1 MDLQLL
7 PYSPERDA
15 YRLLQVD
22 PRASADEI
30 VAACRRLARTFHPD
44 RNESPRAHLEMQV
57 VNGVRRMLTD
67 PASRAEYDIER
78 LRFLSQAYR
87 AAPPVGVRPRPS
99 TRPMRKRRGQALPAF
114 AALPEPLAKN
124 LHAAWVGFRTT
135 VAALAPARCGRCRTV
150 IGTSDAYCAA
160 CGQRLLTTRG

>member
-22 PRASADEI
+22 PRASGDEI

-57 VNGVRRMLTD
+57 VNVVRRMLTD
-67 PASRAEYDIER
+67 PATRAEYDIER

-87 AAPPVGVRPRPS
+87 AAPPVGIRPS
-99 TRPMRKRRGQALPAF
+99 PATRRWRRRRSRQLLALSVP
-114 AALPEPLAKN
+114 LPKN
-124 LHAAWVGFRTT
+124 LRAAWVGLRTT
-135 VAALAPARCGRCRTV
+135 VAALAPARCARCRTV
-150 IGTSDAYCAA
+150 IDAADVYCAV
-160 CGQRLLTTRG
+160 CGNRLLTTRG

>member
-15 YRLLQVD
+15 YHLLQVD

-44 RNESPRAHLEMQV
+44 RNESPRAHIEMQV
-57 VNGVRRMLTD
+57 VNVVRSMLTD
-67 PASRAEYDIER
+67 PATRAEYDIER

-87 AAPPVGVRPRPS
+87 AASPVGVRPWSPA
-99 TRPMRKRRGQALPAF
+99 RPMRRRSQPLPAF
-114 AALPEPLAKN
+114 PAPISKN
-124 LHAAWVGFRTT
+124 LRAAWVGLRTT
-135 VAALAPARCGRCRTV
+135 VAALAPVRCAQCRTV
-150 IGTSDAYCAA
+150 IGTADAYCAV
-160 CGQRLLTTRG
+160 CGQRLLT

>member
-30 VAACRRLARTFHPD
+30 VVACRRLARTFHPD

-57 VNGVRRMLTD
+57 VNVVRSMLTD
-67 PASRAEYDIER
+67 PAARAEYDIER

-87 AAPPVGVRPRPS
+87 SAPAVGVRPWSPARPTS
-99 TRPMRKRRGQALPAF
+99 RSMRRRTPILPALPGPM
-114 AALPEPLAKN
+114 LKN
-124 LHAAWVGFRTT
+124 LRAAWVGVRTT
-135 VAALAPARCGRCRTV
+135 VGALAPARCGRCRTV
-150 IGTSDAYCAA
+150 IGGDDAYCAV
-160 CGQRLLTTRG
+160 CGNRLLTTRG

>member
-57 VNGVRRMLTD
+57 VNVVRRMLTD

-87 AAPPVGVRPRPS
+87 AAPPIGARPWSS
-99 TRPMRKRRGQALPAF
+99 TRPMRRRRTQQLPAL
-114 AALPEPLAKN
+114 AAPLSKN
-124 LHAAWVGFRTT
+124 LRAAWVGRRTT
-135 VAALAPARCGRCRTV
+135 VAALAPARCARCRTV
-150 IGTSDAYCAA
+150 IDAADAYCAV
-160 CGQRLLTTRG
+160 CGDRLLTARA